1 MRRSF
6 LGLTIALLVTI
17 ITLSG
22 CSSAGGTLSEREL
35 RELLPDTILSYE
47 LDGVIHT
54 QDASSIDIVRAD
66 VNDETQMLDCEITLE
81 DADLTRTVYA
91 ELNLK
96 KYETGGWQLEWWS
109 PYQDEAIVQPPSISS
124 ADADAYM
131 AQFGYTGITAGEE
144 RASSPITY
152 ERYYEVSEQ
161 HSYCDFTGTAVYLA
175 TLQHWPASSDSC
187 ASLAWS
193 EEADFSGVQ
202 TTWKVAGHWSG
213 IESSQGNDPY
223 FRQNRMPYKYEFD
236 LQTPDSNGVIEGSG
250 AYYYPAVYP
259 GQSEYTGKYGEY
271 EFVNAKSSQNGSSPA
286 DATMQMLVNTAY
298 ETIVFNFTPDSVQS
312 YCDLLD
318 YTCEFT
324 ATHDGQTSAQ
334 PTAETSSP
342 SEPAAPSQTSTTPS
356 EPSPSQTS
364 GAVVVK
370 PMDTGSDGYILPNS
384 DTHAYTTEEL
394 SGLSARDLYLARNEI
409 PARHG
414 YIFTA
419 DDLNTYFK
427 SKSWYEP
434 TLTGK
439 EFKKIEGILNSTEEQ
454 NVQTILD
461 LEKSMG
467 SEYAPKSKD

>member
-6 LGLTIALLVTI
+6 LGAAIVLLVVAV
-17 ITLSG
+17 TLGG
-22 CSSAGGTLSEREL
+22 CSSNGGTLSEREV

-47 LDGVIHT
+47 LDGVAHT
-54 QDASSIDIVRAD
+54 QNASSIDIVRAD
-66 VNDETQMLDCEITLE
+66 VSDETQMMDCEITLE
-81 DADLTRTVYA
+81 DDDLTRTVYA
-91 ELNLK
+91 ELNFK

-131 AQFGYTGITAGEE
+131 AQFGYTGIKNGEE
-144 RASSPITY
+144 RSSSPITY

-161 HSYCDFTGTAVYLA
+161 HTYCDFEGTAVYLA

-202 TTWKVAGHWSG
+202 TTWKVAGHWAG
-213 IESSQGNDPY
+213 VESSQENDPY
-223 FRQNRMPYKYEFD
+223 YRQNRIPHKYEFD
-236 LQTPDSNGVIEGSG
+236 LQAPDGNGVIEGSG

-259 GQSEYTGKYGEY
+259 GQSEYTGQYGEY
-271 EFVNAKSSQNGSSPA
+271 EFVNARSSQDGASPA
-286 DATMQMLVNTAY
+286 DATMQMLVNTVY

-334 PTAETSSP
+334 TTTGTGIP
-342 SEPAAPSQTSTTPS
+342 SEPTSPSQTSTTPS
-356 EPSPSQTS
+356 ETSPSQTID
-364 GAVVVK
+364 VMVVK
-370 PMDTGSDGYILPNS
+370 PMDTGSDGYVLPYS
-384 DTHAYTTEEL
+384 DTHSYTKEEL
-394 SGLSARDLYLARNEI
+394 SGLSIWELYIARNEI

-414 YIFTA
+414 YIFTV
-419 DDLNTYFK
+419 DDLNTYFS

-434 TLTGK
+434 TLTSK

-461 LEKSMG
+461 LEKSMD
-467 SEYAPKSKD
+467 SQYAPKSKD